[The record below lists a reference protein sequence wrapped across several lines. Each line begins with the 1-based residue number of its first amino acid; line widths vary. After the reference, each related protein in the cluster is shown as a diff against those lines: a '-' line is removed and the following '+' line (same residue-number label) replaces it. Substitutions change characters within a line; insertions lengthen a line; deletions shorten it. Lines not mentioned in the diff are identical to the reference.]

1 MPSGPHGEHV
11 RPLWDRTAELF
22 GVMAAKRGLAAGEV
36 IEEFQIVRGL
46 LIRRLFQDPPPEG
59 SPSLRDTLRLNRIVD
74 RGVTHASVGHTDAMF
89 FQLFE
94 AKEGEVAKTPHEV
107 ADEAAAQLALIEEEL
122 TQIVGVMP
130 VEATR
135 KALEH

>member
-1 MPSGPHGEHV
+1 M
-11 RPLWDRTAELF
+11 
-22 GVMAAKRGLAAGEV
+22 
-36 IEEFQIVRGL
+36 RGL